1 VLPDL
6 ATSSQ
11 FGSFSYKIL
20 TEILLWLLSFLAT
33 FLAYFENVEILPQKA
48 LKRKKITSFKASKI
62 KI

>member
-33 FLAYFENVEILPQKA
+33 FLAYFKNVEILPQIA
-48 LKRKKITSFKASKI
+48 LKSKNLISF
-62 KI
+62 

>member
-33 FLAYFENVEILPQKA
+33 FLAYFENVKILPLKA
-48 LKRKKITSFKASKI
+48 LKRKNLISF
-62 KI
+62 